1 MHVNLKIA
9 ALASTL
15 SLMATTA
22 LAYPVERIQFARN
35 AVSATV
41 TGSLQNYQ
49 SKRVYLLRMNAWQ
62 KLDIRQVPSA
72 GHPVTISV
80 TDPRGRNIDDWAADC
95 HSYHESM
102 TRLAGDY
109 RITVTACK
117 RADPWKGK
125 FIINVTAL

>member
-1 MHVNLKIA
+1 MYVNPEIA
-9 ALASTL
+9 ALALTL

-49 SKRVYLLRMNAWQ
+49 SKRVYQLRMNAWQ

-72 GHPVTISV
+72 HHPVTISV
-80 TDPRGRNIDDWAADC
+80 TDPLSRNIDD
-95 HSYHESM
+95 
-102 TRLAGDY
+102 
-109 RITVTACK
+109 
-117 RADPWKGK
+117 
-125 FIINVTAL
+125 